1 MKKYWFYSV
10 LTILGFMGSF
20 FLFKQKKQVTD
31 DSTRPEESEEY
42 SWYI

>member
-1 MKKYWFYSV
+1 MKKYWFCSV
-10 LTILGFMGSF
+10 LTMLGIMGSF

-31 DSTRPEESEEY
+31 DSTRPEEC